1 MISSWLEPVA
11 PGRGHPDVGVARCW
25 ELQDISGLT
34 TLPGAGEPSDLE
46 AVREQE
52 RAEAYRQGRADGEQ
66 AAHTRARK
74 EMETAMAAT
83 RRALQQIREAR
94 ESWDQRLEAN
104 LVALATAIAR
114 HLLGRELSGDP
125 QAVRGLVQQALSA
138 FPLDHVVRIRL
149 NPSDLELL
157 APEGSDPAA
166 GDGTQDGHQARWIAD
181 ETVSPGGCVVE
192 GPDQIVDGRIG
203 EALERIYWELTRG

>member
-1 MISSWLEPVA
+1 MISSWLEPIA
-11 PGRGHPDVGVARCW
+11 PGRGQADVGVARCW

-34 TLPGAGEPSDLE
+34 TFPGAGEPSDLE

-52 RAEAYRQGRADGEQ
+52 REEAYRQGRADGEQ
-66 AAHTRARK
+66 AAHVRARR
-74 EMETAMAAT
+74 EMETAVAAT

-94 ESWDQRLEAN
+94 ESWDERLEAN

-114 HLLGRELSGDP
+114 HLLGRELTGDA
-125 QAVRGLVQQALSA
+125 QAVRALVQQALSA
-138 FPLDHVVRIRL
+138 FPLDHAVRIRL

-157 APEGSDPAA
+157 APEGSEPTA
-166 GDGTQDGHQARWIAD
+166 GDGATDGHQARWIAD
-181 ETVSPGGCVVE
+181 DAVSPGGCVVE
-192 GPDQIVDGRIG
+192 GPDQIVDGRVG